1 MNIICLILARKGSV
15 RIKNKNL
22 LKINNKSLVERSI
35 LFSKKILNSDK
46 IILSTDSQQI
56 RKIGIKHGINATDLR
71 PENISKS
78 NTSSYKSAI
87 YEINKYEKKYSKVDA
102 IILLQPTTP
111 FRSITTFRKLFKI
124 FLKDPNKPLV
134 SIKKINLK
142 SDKLLQK
149 RRRFVYPFM
158 NNKKPS
164 DLYLPSGAYFLI
176 TKKILVKN
184 KSFTSN
190 KMNFYE
196 IKNIKEN
203 IDIDTYDDLKIAKKF
218 A

>member
-22 LKINNKSLVERSI
+22 VKIKNKSLVERSI
-35 LFSKKILNSDK
+35 LFSKKIVGLDK

-56 RKIGIKHGINATDLR
+56 IKIGIKHGINSADLR

-78 NTSSYKSAI
+78 STSSYKSAI
-87 YEINKYEKKYSKVDA
+87 YEINKYEKKHSKVDA

-111 FRSITTFRKLFKI
+111 FRSIVTFRKLLKI
-124 FLKDPNKPLV
+124 FLKDPSKPLI
-134 SIKKINLK
+134 SIKKINLM
-142 SDKLLQK
+142 SDRLLQK
-149 RRRFVYPFM
+149 RKGFVCSFIS
-158 NNKKPS
+158 NKKPS
-164 DLYLPSGAYFLI
+164 DLYIPSGAFFLV
-176 TKKILVKN
+176 TKKILFKN

-196 IKNIKEN
+196 IKNTKEN
-203 IDIDTYDDLKIAKKF
+203 IDIDTYDDLNIAKKF

>member
-22 LKINNKSLVERSI
+22 VKIKNRSLVERSI
-35 LFSKKILNSDK
+35 LFSKKIIGSDK
-46 IILSTDSQQI
+46 IILSTDSQRI
-56 RKIGIKHGINATDLR
+56 RKIGIKHGINTTDLR
-71 PENISKS
+71 PDNISKS

-87 YEINKYEKKYSKVDA
+87 YEIKKYEKKYSKVDA

-111 FRSITTFRKLFKI
+111 FRSIVTFRKLFKI
-124 FLKDPNKPLV
+124 FLKDPNRPLI
-134 SIKKINLK
+134 SIKKIDFN

-149 RRRFVYPFM
+149 RNGFIYPFI
-158 NNKKPS
+158 NNKKQS
-164 DLYLPSGAYFLI
+164 DLYIPSGAFFFI
-176 TKKILVKN
+176 TKKTLVKN

-190 KMNFYE
+190 KMNFYK
-196 IKNIKEN
+196 IRSIKES
-203 IDIDTYDDLKIAKKF
+203 IDIDTYYDLNIAKKF